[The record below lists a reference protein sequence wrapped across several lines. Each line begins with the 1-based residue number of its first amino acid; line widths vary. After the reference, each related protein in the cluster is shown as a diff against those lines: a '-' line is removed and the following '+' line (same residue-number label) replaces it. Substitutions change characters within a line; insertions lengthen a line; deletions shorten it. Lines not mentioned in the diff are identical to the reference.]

1 MYFENKSQENYGDV
15 LSKYIVEK
23 VSRKQVDFY
32 NLPKKKK
39 SIWGTSK
46 YLMAIGSI
54 LNYATRNASVW
65 GSGIISKQDTFG
77 EAKFYAVRGP
87 KTRERIL
94 ELGFDCPEVYGDPA
108 LLLPQFYNLQVDK
121 TYDLG
126 IIPHYVDYELVSNW
140 YEDDPRIKV
149 INLLNNSIEAVTKE
163 ILSCKMTLS
172 SSLHGLIV
180 SHAYKIP
187 SLWVRFSDKLSGDNI
202 KFEDYFL
209 SVGLEAYTGKMLIN
223 KEDVNVFVKEL
234 KEQKSSPNPNILNRI
249 QTELLNAFPSNF
261 KNKP

>member
-94 ELGFDCPEVYGDPA
+94 ELGYECPKIYGDPA
-108 LLLPQFYNLQVDK
+108 LLLPQFYNPQVDK

-126 IIPHYVDYELVSNW
+126 IIPHYVDYETVVKW
-140 YEDDPRIKV
+140 YTNHTEIRI
-149 INLLNNSIEAVTKE
+149 INLLNNDVQAVTKE
-163 ILSCKMTLS
+163 IMSCKRTIS
-172 SSLHGLIV
+172 SSLHGIIV
-180 SHAYKIP
+180 SHAYGIP
-187 SLWVRFSDKLSGDNI
+187 SVWLKFSEKLSGDNI

-209 SVGLEAYTGKMLIN
+209 SVGITPYKAELFTESHSNLNQFFFKEKSQMLPR
-223 KEDVNVFVKEL
+223 KEIL
-234 KEQKSSPNPNILNRI
+234 KKCKDNLAKS
-249 QTELLNAFPSNF
+249 FPAALQ
-261 KNKP
+261 